1 MRTSDICYP
10 PSTGLGW
17 QYCFAAIITIII
29 PKYENVHQPN
39 TNTRNM
45 APLIAF
51 VCDWFLIC
59 RTETMLSAL
68 QSNDMVKFEKVVDNT
83 LATIANANAK
93 DVKVHK
99 VNVDV
104 YIKNIEFAQLMC
116 YLDVK
121 GEAKKH
127 VELAADVIARDLAT
141 MTPAYIMVKRIAAAT
156 GGGNSVA
163 SIGSLSQL
171 PSDVSNLVSTMV
183 IV

>member
-1 MRTSDICYP
+1 
-10 PSTGLGW
+10 
-17 QYCFAAIITIII
+17 
-29 PKYENVHQPN
+29 
-39 TNTRNM
+39 M

-68 QSNDMVKFEKVVDNT
+68 HANDMVKFEKVVNNT
-83 LATIANANAK
+83 LATIANANANANAK
-93 DVKVHK
+93 DVEVHK
-99 VNVDV
+99 VNLDV
-104 YIKNIEFAQLMC
+104 YIKNIEFAQLLC

-127 VELAADVIARDLAT
+127 VELAADVIARNLAT

-156 GGGNSVA
+156 GGDNSVA
-163 SIGSLSQL
+163 SIGSLSLLPPDLTQL
-171 PSDVSNLVSTMV
+171 ISTMV